1 MPSTIYN
8 VKARISKHSPTK
20 HNRLTTETNEMTT
33 VQEIRSANDLIHTV
47 KTYLP
52 EDRVISIE
60 KSLNFAINA
69 HNGQQRESGDP
80 FVVHPIAT
88 AFRLAD
94 MRLDTTTIQ
103 AALLHDVIEDCGIT
117 VSILEK
123 EFSTEV
129 AKLVDGVTKL
139 KRLDMISE
147 NSAMLKQASS
157 PEATKAA
164 SLRKMLVAM
173 AEDVRVVLIKLSDR
187 MHNME
192 TLEHLPVPKQ
202 KRISRETLD
211 IYSPLAHRLGMFD
224 IKWRLEDQA
233 FRYLMPRQYKSMSK
247 LVNRKRAEREIYTEA
262 AVKGIKGPLDKAKI
276 ECRVDGRVKHLY
288 STYNKLQRYERM
300 GRKFDEIYDLIA
312 VRVITKN
319 LNDCYAALGVVHS
332 KWRPV
337 PGQFDDYI
345 ASPKENMYQSIHTSV
360 RGPGNYPIEVQI
372 RTEKMHKIAEEG
384 VASHWIYKEG
394 GVGDPE
400 SDNFENKMS
409 WLRQLLEWQRELSG
423 DDEYLSTVRTDIL
436 QDQVFVYTPKGDVKD
451 LPAGATPIDFAYRIH
466 TDLGHNTV
474 GAIVNGKLTALNAP
488 LSNGDVVEIRSARIS
503 RGPSLD
509 WLNPD
514 LGYIVTGSAITK
526 VKQWFR
532 KQERETNVRRGRNLL
547 KKELGRLGIPYDE
560 KQIVKSL
567 DYENFDELAEALG
580 TGQISVA
587 RLAET
592 LSPTLDEIFTPTA
605 TKGVPPADQT
615 KGLVVMGEPGLLTRI
630 AKCCSPVYGD
640 EIMGYLTRARG
651 VTVHRQSCAILR
663 DTNDAERHTPVG
675 WGHYDTTYA
684 SRLQIKAFDRVGLIR
699 DITNV
704 VSSENVNIHSLSS
717 SEDEKTNACTVSLT
731 VYTTGVEQLS
741 RLFSRL
747 ETIPGVE
754 NVFRVNEA
762 SNV

>member
-1 MPSTIYN
+1 
-8 VKARISKHSPTK
+8 
-20 HNRLTTETNEMTT
+20 MTT
-33 VQEIRSANDLIHTV
+33 IQEIGPATDLMRQV
-47 KTYLP
+47 DTYLP
-52 EDRVISIE
+52 DDRVAAVE
-60 KSLNFAINA
+60 KSLEYAINA
-69 HNGQQRESGDP
+69 HDGQQRDSGEP

-88 AFRLAD
+88 AVRLAD

-117 VSILEK
+117 FDELES

-147 NSAMLKQASS
+147 NSAMLKQIAT
-157 PEATKAA
+157 PEATRAA

-187 MHNME
+187 LHNMQ
-192 TLEHLPVPKQ
+192 TLGHLPIPKQ
-202 KRISRETLD
+202 QRISRETLD
-211 IYSPLAHRLGMFD
+211 IYSPLAHRLGMYD
-224 IKWRLEDQA
+224 IKWQLEDQA
-233 FRYLMPRQYKSMSK
+233 FRYLMPRQYKSISR

-262 AVKGIKGPLDKAKI
+262 AVKAIKGPLDKANI
-276 ECRVDGRVKHLY
+276 NCRVDGRVKHLY

-312 VRVITKN
+312 IRVVTKN
-319 LNDCYAALGVVHS
+319 VGDCYAALGVVHS

-345 ASPKENMYQSIHTSV
+345 ASPKENMYQSLHTSV

-372 RTEKMHKIAEEG
+372 RTEDMHEIAEEG
-384 VASHWIYKEG
+384 VASHWMYKEG
-394 GVGDPE
+394 EDGAPKV
-400 SDNFENKMS
+400 DNFETKMS
-409 WLRQLLEWQRELSG
+409 WLRQLLDWQRELSG
-423 DDEYLSTVRTDIL
+423 DDEYLATVRTDIL
-436 QDQVFVYTPKGDVKD
+436 QDQVFVYTPQGDVKD

-474 GAIVNGKLTALNAP
+474 GAIVNGKLTALNTP
-488 LSNGDVVEIRSARIS
+488 LNNGDVVEIRKARIP

-514 LGYIVTGSAITK
+514 LGYLVTGSALTK

-532 KQERETNVRRGRNLL
+532 RQERESNVRRGRDLL
-547 KKELGRLGIPYDE
+547 KKELRRLGLRYNE
-560 KQIVKSL
+560 KEIVASL
-567 DYENFDELAEALG
+567 DYNSFDELAESLG

-587 RLAET
+587 RVAET
-592 LSPTLDEIFTPTA
+592 LSPAPDEIFSPDIA
-605 TKGVPPADQT
+605 SGSPPADQT
-615 KGLVVMGEPGLLTRI
+615 RGLVVMGEPGLLTRI
-630 AKCCSPVYGD
+630 ARCCSPVYGD
-640 EIMGYLTRARG
+640 EITGYLTRGRG
-651 VTVHRQSCAILR
+651 VTVHRQNCAILR
-663 DTNDAERHTPVG
+663 DTPDNDRHVPVA
-675 WGHYDTTYA
+675 WGHYETTYA

-717 SEDEKTNACTVSLT
+717 DEDEKTNACTVSLT

-741 RLFSRL
+741 RLFSRV

-754 NVFRVNEA
+754 TVFRVSE
-762 SNV
+762 S

>member
-1 MPSTIYN
+1 
-8 VKARISKHSPTK
+8 
-20 HNRLTTETNEMTT
+20 MTT
-33 VQEIRSANDLIHTV
+33 IQEIGSATDLMRQID
-47 KTYLP
+47 TYLP
-52 EDRVISIE
+52 DDRVAAVE
-60 KSLNFAINA
+60 KSLEYAINA
-69 HNGQQRESGDP
+69 HDGQQRDSGEP

-88 AFRLAD
+88 AVRLAD

-117 VSILEK
+117 FDELES

-147 NSAMLKQASS
+147 NSAMLKQIVT
-157 PEATKAA
+157 PEATRAA

-187 MHNME
+187 LHNMQ
-192 TLEHLPVPKQ
+192 TLGHLPVPKQ
-202 KRISRETLD
+202 QRISRETLD
-211 IYSPLAHRLGMFD
+211 IYSPLAHRLGMYD
-224 IKWRLEDQA
+224 IKWQLEDEA
-233 FRYLMPRQYKSMSK
+233 FRYLMPRQYKSISR

-262 AVKGIKGPLDKAKI
+262 AVKAIKWPLDKAKI
-276 ECRVDGRVKHLY
+276 KCSVDGRVKHLY

-312 VRVITKN
+312 IRVVTKDVG
-319 LNDCYAALGVVHS
+319 DCYAALGVVHS

-345 ASPKENMYQSIHTSV
+345 ASPKENMYQSLHTSV

-372 RTEKMHKIAEEG
+372 RTEEMHEIAEEG
-384 VASHWIYKEG
+384 VASHWMYKEG
-394 GVGDPE
+394 EDGAPKV
-400 SDNFENKMS
+400 DNFETKMS
-409 WLRQLLEWQRELSG
+409 WLRQLLDWQRELSG
-423 DDEYLSTVRTDIL
+423 DDEYLATVRTDIL
-436 QDQVFVYTPKGDVKD
+436 QDQVFVYTPHGNVKD

-474 GAIVNGKLTALNAP
+474 GAIVNGKLTALNTP
-488 LSNGDVVEIRSARIS
+488 LNNGDVVEIRKSRIP

-514 LGYIVTGSAITK
+514 LGYIVTGSALTK

-532 KQERETNVRRGRNLL
+532 RQERESKVRRGRDLL
-547 KKELGRLGIPYDE
+547 KKELGRLGLRYNE
-560 KQIVKSL
+560 KEILASL
-567 DYENFDELAEALG
+567 DYDNFDELAESLG
-580 TGQISVA
+580 IGQISIA
-587 RLAET
+587 RVAET
-592 LSPTLDEIFTPTA
+592 LSPAPDEIFKPDITP
-605 TKGVPPADQT
+605 GSPPADQT

-630 AKCCSPVYGD
+630 ARCCSPVYGD
-640 EIMGYLTRARG
+640 EITGYLTRGRG
-651 VTVHRQSCAILR
+651 VTVHRQNCAILR
-663 DTNDAERHTPVG
+663 DTPDNDRHVPVA
-675 WGHYDTTYA
+675 WGHYETTYA

-717 SEDEKTNACTVSLT
+717 DEDEKTNACTVSLT

-754 NVFRVNEA
+754 AVFRVSE
-762 SNV
+762 S